1 MSRQFED
8 KTGKFGGLA
17 EYVYQNPAAMFVELV
32 DPKDLFMIAG
42 RAFGKTTT
50 VIARRSLRVT
60 KSMPGA
66 YFAFVGDFYSNLL
79 GNTVPSM
86 IKGWNDLGLVEG
98 EHYVANEAPPKHFAK
113 PYKKPLKYN
122 HTISFSNGCFFKLA
136 SMDVVSSMAGDSY
149 QHVFGDEVKYLVKAK
164 LDKLLPAN
172 RGEKLRFG
180 ASPYYTG
187 VTFTTDMPNALA
199 VNEYDWILDQEENMN
214 IEQIELLLKTSLEVN
229 EIKTKMI
236 QAYVKKDRNEFEK
249 QKRSFYRWNERLHK
263 VRHNSVLFYIVSS
276 LAIADIH
283 GLDWFSKQLD
293 LLGIEQFKAS
303 ILSMRHEINTDEKF
317 YPRLDETHF
326 YDEGIIENAFDNYGF
341 GEVPDINSKALRH
354 LIHNRK
360 LEGGADF
367 GNMMSLVIGQPQG
380 KIQRILKNFFT
391 LAPKNEA
398 DLAEK
403 FGRFFRYHQYKVLDL
418 YYDRSGNQYKQ
429 ISRDFA
435 TLFKNALER
444 LEIDGIR
451 QGWRVNLRSDKQ
463 GVIHQQT
470 EFQVVNQILSGT
482 NPRLPQVLIDNA
494 QCLQL
499 KSSMNSAKQIIK
511 IDKEG
516 VKTIHKDKT
525 SEKLALSKLPMQS
538 TNLSDALKYYLCRP
552 YYMELFRSPNASSYS
567 YGVEVI

>member
-1 MSRQFED
+1 MSRLFESKD
-8 KTGKFGGLA
+8 GKFGGEA
-17 EYVYQNPAAMFVELV
+17 EYVYLNPAAMFVELV

-50 VIARRSLRVT
+50 IIARRSLRVM

-66 YFAFVGDFYSNLL
+66 YFAFVGDYYSNLL

-98 EHYVANEAPPKHFAK
+98 EHYVVNEAPPKHFAK

-122 HTISFSNGCFFKLA
+122 HTISLPNGCFFKLA

-149 QHVFGDEVKYLVKAK
+149 QHVFGDEVKYLVKSK

-199 VNEYDWILDQEENMN
+199 ADEYDWILDQEENMDV
-214 IEQIELLLKTSLEVN
+214 EQIELLLKTSLEVN

-236 QAYVKKDRNEFEK
+236 RAYVKRDKNEFEK

-263 VRHNSVLFYIVSS
+263 VRHNSVLFYVVSS

-283 GLDWFSKQLD
+283 GLDWFNKQLD

-303 ILSMRHEINTDEKF
+303 ILSMRHEINNDEKF
-317 YPRLDETHF
+317 YQRLDEHHF
-326 YDEGIIENAFDNYGF
+326 YDEELLLEFFDNYGF
-341 GEVPDINSKALRH
+341 GETPEITSRALRY
-354 LIHNRK
+354 IQHNRK
-360 LEGGADF
+360 LEAGADW
-367 GNMMSLVIGQPQG
+367 GNMMSLVVGQPQM
-380 KIQRILKNFFT
+380 RTMRLLKNIYT
-391 LAPKNEA
+391 LAPNDEK
-398 DLAEK
+398 DLATK
-403 FGRFFRYHQYKVLDL
+403 FGKFFRYHQYKVLDL

-429 ISRDFA
+429 INRDFA
-435 TLFKNALER
+435 TSFKRALET

-451 QGWRVNLRSDKQ
+451 QNWRVNLKSEKQ
-463 GVIHQQT
+463 GVIYQQT
-470 EFQVVNQILSGT
+470 EFLVVNQILSGT
-482 NPRLPQVLIDNA
+482 NPKLPLLLIPNG
-494 QCLQL
+494 QCMEL
-499 KSSMNSAKQIIK
+499 KSSMKLSKQIIK

-516 VKTIHKDKT
+516 VKTIHKNKT
-525 SEKLALSKLPMQS
+525 SEKLSLKKLPMQS
-538 TNLSDALKYYLCRP
+538 TNMSDALKYLLCRP
-552 YYMELFRSPNASSYS
+552 VYLEYYRSPNSSSYTS
-567 YGVEVI
+567 GVEVL